1 MKISTK
7 YILSLHSQPS
17 HERPNLF
24 VPRVQKLVRVFK

>member
-24 VPRVQKLVRVFK
+24 GVD

>member
-7 YILSLHSQPS
+7 YDLSLHSQPS

-24 VPRVQKLVRVFK
+24 GVD

>member
-1 MKISTK
+1 MKISKK

-24 VPRVQKLVRVFK
+24 GVD